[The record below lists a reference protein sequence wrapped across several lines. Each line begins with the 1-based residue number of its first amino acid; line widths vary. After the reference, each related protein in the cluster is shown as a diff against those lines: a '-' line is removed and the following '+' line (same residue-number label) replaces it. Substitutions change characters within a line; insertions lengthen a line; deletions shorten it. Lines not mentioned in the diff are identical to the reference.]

1 MKQKGI
7 RKKIAFILIGCSLLT
22 GCGGPL
28 SRFVPSYV
36 QIEGTLDLSAPKT
49 VSIYEA
55 KKRDFRQS
63 EAVKRL
69 LGTPIQDV
77 EAHATGITYW
87 GEQDYLGQRS
97 LLNIVDFGNA
107 LGEPF
112 SDPVTGS
119 FSYCRM
125 RSQGCFLDD
134 YGNLELTC
142 RRKQPVDEVWE
153 DTGWEKLCP
162 DTDLSFATRQEVQ
175 EKIEHRFAQWGIQLT
190 PASCYSYT
198 EETLAQIARKQEEIN
213 GQPVTYTG
221 GELYGLSF
229 WQTVDGIPL
238 TDVSWTWKQGIRR
251 QVTPEVT
258 AWQNENGLLQLEANQ
273 IVTVGEQVRQLS
285 VLDGRQA
292 LYQLDQYY
300 GSQPQALSRKVTD
313 GRLMYGVFFKGS
325 GEKELLL
332 VPVWMF
338 CVESEWKDDLER
350 TYQRVDYMA
359 VHAETGEI
367 CGEPRIREGKENE
380 F

>member
-7 RKKIAFILIGCSLLT
+7 WKKIALILVCCLLLT

-28 SRFVPSYV
+28 SQFVPSYIQV
-36 QIEGTLDLSAPKT
+36 EGTLDLSAPKT
-49 VSIYEA
+49 VSVYEA
-55 KKRDFRQS
+55 TKRDFRQS

-125 RSQGCFLDD
+125 RSQGYFLDD
-134 YGNLELTC
+134 YGNLQLTC

-153 DTGWEKLCP
+153 DTGWEELCP

-175 EKIEHRFAQWGIQLT
+175 EEIEHRFAQWGIQLT

-198 EETLAQIARKQEEIN
+198 EETLAQIARKQEEIYE
-213 GQPVTYTG
+213 QPVTYTG

-238 TDVSWTWKQGIRR
+238 TDVSWSWKRGIRR

-258 AWQNENGLLQLEANQ
+258 AWQNEEGLLELEANQ

-338 CVESEWKDDLER
+338 CVESEWKDDLGR

-367 CGEPRIREGKENE
+367 CGEPRIREEKENE